1 MHDELRV
8 AGSSP
13 QLAAMIATEVATSL
27 LLLAK
32 KVGGGEGGGGGG
44 RWKVVTLRMQVQLTR
59 RVR

>member
-13 QLAAMIATEVATSL
+13 QLAAMIAAEVATSL

-32 KVGGGEGGGGGG
+32 KVGEGRGEGGERGEEG
-44 RWKVVTLRMQVQLTR
+44 RFPTCRCGFH
-59 RVR
+59 